1 MGFLNQKRSLVA
13 AAAPVLVAGFIV
25 AGCDGDSVEATQTD
39 YYNQTGQVCEKY
51 QKVIEADQKKVQTL
65 GSNIQQDPQPFI
77 KVVKQFKADWG
88 QFVSEIKAIDP
99 PPDAQKQIDK
109 FTAALTESEAELDDL
124 ATIVNQLPGLLKDV
138 EQLQQSPNTADAQ
151 ALIKKANKVQTD
163 IQKAESGFQNAA
175 NRANKVID
183 TYPGLANCR

>member
-1 MGFLNQKRSLVA
+1 MRFLNAKRSLLVA
-13 AAAPVLVAGFIV
+13 APLIAVGAFA
-25 AGCDGDSVEATQTD
+25 AGCGGSGGTSQTD
-39 YYNQTGQVCEKY
+39 YNNQTGQVCEKY

-99 PPDAQKQIDK
+99 PPEDKKQIDK
-109 FTAALTESEAELDDL
+109 FTGALTESEAELDDL
-124 ATIVNQLPGLLKDV
+124 ATIVNQLPGLLEDV
-138 EQLQQSPNTADAQ
+138 KSLQQSPNTADAQ
-151 ALIKKANKVQTD
+151 ALIKKANNVQTD

>member
-1 MGFLNQKRSLVA
+1 MGFLNRKRSLVA
-13 AAAPVLVAGFIV
+13 ATPLLVAGLLL

-39 YYNQTGQVCEKY
+39 YNEQTGAVCEKY

-65 GSNIQQDPQPFI
+65 GSKIQEDPQPFI
-77 KVVKQFKADWG
+77 KVVKQFRGDWSE
-88 QFVSEIKAIDP
+88 FVSKIKAIDP
-99 PPDAQKQIDK
+99 PPADRKQIDR
-109 FTAALTESEAELDDL
+109 FTAALTESEVQLDDL
-124 ATIVNQLPGLLKDV
+124 ATIVDQLPGLLEDV
-138 EQLQQSPNTADAQ
+138 KSLAQSPNTADAQ

>member
-1 MGFLNQKRSLVA
+1 MRFLNAKQSLLVA
-13 AAAPVLVAGFIV
+13 APLIAVGAFA
-25 AGCDGDSVEATQTD
+25 AGCGGSGGTSQAD
-39 YYNQTGQVCEKY
+39 YNDQTGQVCEKY

-151 ALIKKANKVQTD
+151 ALIKKANNVQTD